1 MRFFYTAYQSLILN
15 INSLQKKI
23 NSNIFK
29 RKIAVTI
36 NNLEE
41 FEKKLKII
49 TKNYELRKTL
59 SMNCKSL
66 RKKYNENLIYKKF
79 ESLI

>member
-1 MRFFYTAYQSLILN
+1 MRFLHCLPSLILN